1 MPNFVPVAQKVTG
14 FLFLMI
20 KTFKLMKKLLT
31 ILLSLMFT
39 TAYTQYITP
48 GTGVH
53 WDLAELANN
62 SSGAV
67 SLIDGVYLVSEDVT
81 ISEFD
86 TISINNP
93 NEMAIEPNL
102 QFTVIGT
109 MKVLPSNGYMKFT
122 CSDTNSYYK
131 SIRLENSNASFFKNT
146 IFEFGNGL
154 DLVESNITIDSCVF
168 RKNNDEF
175 TSGAIDLYHSNATI
189 SNCSIFNNS
198 GPAIASGA
206 NAGSAPFI
214 MNNLIYNNVVS
225 NVNKPQIN
233 LGETEEDTIKII
245 GNIITGMYP
254 MAGGIAVSGL
264 TGGDAYCIIDSNT
277 IENNRYGFAAI
288 GYNVYSKITNNEIHY
303 NNIQNN
309 PMLGGSGLNFYGD
322 TTNKAFVSGN
332 TISNNL
338 WGITIQMSALPNI
351 GQVENDSINPGMN
364 RIYDNGNSGL
374 VFALYNNTPNQIMAE
389 NNFWGSDDPDSVEMF
404 IFHQQDSASLG
415 FVDFMPLYEEEPP
428 SGNAIDFDNK
438 GKHHMV
444 ISNIYPNPFQKH
456 FTIEIN
462 KHYLEKGR
470 SFAIEL
476 YTIRGKRIFYKEY
489 INREKVHFKV
499 NKDFMND
506 TGSYILK
513 IIQGKTVETT
523 IIIKG

>member
-1 MPNFVPVAQKVTG
+1 MPNFVPVTQKVTG

-20 KTFKLMKKLLT
+20 KTFKPMKKLLT
-31 ILLSLMFT
+31 ILLGVVLT
-39 TAYTQYITP
+39 TTYAQYITP

-67 SLIDGVYLVSEDVT
+67 TLIDGIYLVSEEVT
-81 ISEFD
+81 ISETD
-86 TISINNP
+86 TLSINAE

-102 QFTVIGT
+102 QITILGT

-131 SIRLENSNASFFKNT
+131 SIRLENSNASVFKNT

-154 DLVESNITIDSCVF
+154 DLFESNITIDSCVF
-168 RKNNDEF
+168 RRNNDEF
-175 TSGAIDLYHSNATI
+175 TSGAIDLYQSNPTI
-189 SNCSIFNNS
+189 SNCSIFNNN

-206 NAGSAPFI
+206 NAGSAPVI
-214 MNNLIYNNVVS
+214 MNNHIYNNVAS
-225 NVNKPQIN
+225 NANKPQIN
-233 LGETEEDTIKII
+233 LGESESDTIRII
-245 GNIITGMYP
+245 GNTITGMYP

-264 TGGDAYCIIDSNT
+264 TGGTASCVLDSNI
-277 IENNRYGFAAI
+277 IENNRYGYAAI
-288 GYNVYSKITNNEIHY
+288 GYNVYSKIINNEIHY
-303 NNIQNN
+303 NNIQND

-332 TISNNL
+332 IITNNL
-338 WGITIQMSALPNI
+338 WGITIQMSALPNL
-351 GQVENDSINPGMN
+351 GQVENDSINPGIN
-364 RIYDNGNSGL
+364 RIYNNGNNGQ
-374 VFALYNNTPNQIMAE
+374 VFALYNNTSNQIMAE

-438 GKHHMV
+438 GKDHKL
-444 ISNIYPNPFQKH
+444 ISNIYPNPCQKH

-462 KHYLEKGR
+462 KDSLEKGR
-470 SFAIEL
+470 PFSIEL
-476 YTIRGKRIFYKEY
+476 HSISGKRIFYKEY
-489 INREKVHFKV
+489 INREKIHFKV
-499 NKDFMND
+499 NEDLMNN
-506 TGSYILK
+506 TGSYIIK
-513 IIQGKTVETT
+513 IKQGKTEEVSL
-523 IIIKG
+523 IIKD